1 MPVKTKKGSVS
12 HVSTKSARGGSGLKV
27 GKVQM
32 KKVPA
37 KSGLQ
42 AGKAVVKKVI
52 VKKVKP
58 AVSMKIE
65 EQMVPVVTVVEK
77 EVHTSHGPVEVHHK
91 YVFIGTCRNC
101 DHMPM
106 SANKLV
112 AVLSI
117 AIAILSGM
125 LISTSL
131 PMNFEL
137 PSISMGSIT
146 NWITPDSN
154 VQNL

>member
-1 MPVKTKKGSVS
+1 MPVKTKKVSVS
-12 HVSTKSARGGSGLKV
+12 PAPVKKPVAKKASAQKRVIKKST
-27 GKVQM
+27 
-32 KKVPA
+32 P
-37 KSGLQ
+37 
-42 AGKAVVKKVI
+42 VVKV
-52 VKKVKP
+52 
-58 AVSMKIE
+58 E
-65 EQMVPVVTVVEK
+65 EQIVPVVTVVEK
-77 EVHTSHGPVEVHHK
+77 DVQTAHGPVEVHHK

-117 AIAILSGM
+117 AIAILSGL

-131 PMNFEL
+131 PIDFRM
-137 PSISMGSIT
+137 PSISMGSLSDL
-146 NWITPDSN
+146 ITPDSN

>member
-1 MPVKTKKGSVS
+1 MPAKIKKVTASPVPTKKV
-12 HVSTKSARGGSGLKV
+12 VA
-27 GKVQM
+27 
-32 KKVPA
+32 KKAPA
-37 KSGLQ
+37 K
-42 AGKAVVKKVI
+42 KAI
-52 VKKVKP
+52 VKKVVAKKAKP
-58 AVSMKIE
+58 VMRVKVS
-65 EQMVPVVTVVEK
+65 EQTVPVVTVVEK

-101 DHMPM
+101 EHMPM
-106 SANKLV
+106 SVNKLV

>member
-1 MPVKTKKGSVS
+1 MRAKTKKVTVS
-12 HVSTKSARGGSGLKV
+12 PAPI
-27 GKVQM
+27 
-32 KKVPA
+32 KKVVAKKAPA
-37 KSGLQ
+37 K
-42 AGKAVVKKVI
+42 KATPVVSVKV
-52 VKKVKP
+52 
-58 AVSMKIE
+58 
-65 EQMVPVVTVVEK
+65 EQQTVPVVTVVEK

-131 PMNFEL
+131 PMNFEI
-137 PSISMGSIT
+137 PSISMGSLV

>member
-1 MPVKTKKGSVS
+1 MPAKTKKVS
-12 HVSTKSARGGSGLKV
+12 ASPTPT
-27 GKVQM
+27 
-32 KKVPA
+32 KKVVA
-37 KSGLQ
+37 KSGLKAGSSF
-42 AGKAVVKKVI
+42 AGKASAKKRVTKGPVPVV
-52 VKKVKP
+52 
-58 AVSMKIE
+58 KIE
-65 EQMVPVVTVVEK
+65 EQVVPVVTVVEK
-77 EVHTSHGPVEVHHK
+77 EVHTAHGPVEVHHK

-131 PMNFEL
+131 PIDFRM
-137 PSISMGSIT
+137 PSISMGSLSDL
-146 NWITPDSN
+146 ITPDSN

>member
-1 MPVKTKKGSVS
+1 MFWWVLANVCYNFINIFNVHCPMSVKTKKVSVS
-12 HVSTKSARGGSGLKV
+12 PAPTKKPVA
-27 GKVQM
+27 
-32 KKVPA
+32 KKVPIKKRVA
-37 KSGLQ
+37 KKPVQ
-42 AGKAVVKKVI
+42 VVKV
-52 VKKVKP
+52 
-58 AVSMKIE
+58 E
-65 EQMVPVVTVVEK
+65 EQVVPIVTVVEK
-77 EVHTSHGPVEVHHK
+77 EVHTAHDPVEVHHK

-106 SANKLV
+106 SVNKLV

-117 AIAILSGM
+117 AIAILSVM

-146 NWITPDSN
+146 NWMTPDSN
-154 VQNL
+154 VLKKL